1 MTGLAE
7 ARAAHQSQFVDKVT
21 ADARAITHPTLNGQQ
36 WLATII
42 LGGDI
47 AAIGDWV
54 DHAVDSG
61 LLNRDD
67 LDYQDDTIFLDTP
80 AGLVNFAP
88 ADEFVA
94 VTL

>member
-7 ARAAHQSQFVDKVT
+7 TRAAFQAQFADKVT
-21 ADARAITHPTLNGQQ
+21 TDARAITHATLNGQE

-47 AAIGDWV
+47 AKIGEWV
-54 DHAVDSG
+54 DNAVDSG

-88 ADEFVA
+88 ADEFAA
-94 VTL
+94 VEQ